1 MNGDRIT
8 DTVIPKPGRVVV
20 FPGLVPH
27 GGKAPTKH
35 CPVAARYSAVFQ
47 FCPGQEDVVEAHAAV
62 QEKNRRPFPYEPK

>member
-27 GGKAPTKH
+27 GGKAPTRH
-35 CPVAARYSAVFQ
+35 CPVAARFSAVFQ
-47 FCPGQEDVVEAHAAV
+47 FCPGQEEVVEAHAV
-62 QEKNRRPFPYEPK
+62 GQEKNRRPFPYEPK